1 MRFLFEPLVKRRNFH
16 PIYSEPEAQAVGF
29 AVRENNHQ
37 PPNTNMIAKKT
48 SPKGKSV
55 RVTFELPAEAVTNSA
70 AVAGT
75 FNEWDVTK
83 HPMKF
88 NKKKGVWA
96 ASISFKP
103 GETVEF
109 RYFID
114 ESEWHNEEQ
123 ADSYAATP
131 YFSENSVLA
140 L

>member
-1 MRFLFEPLVKRRNFH
+1 
-16 PIYSEPEAQAVGF
+16 
-29 AVRENNHQ
+29 
-37 PPNTNMIAKKT
+37 MIAKKT

-55 RVTFELPAEAVTNSA
+55 RVTFELPAETATSSA

-88 NKKKGVWA
+88 NKKKGVWTT
-96 ASISFKP
+96 SISFKP
-103 GETVEF
+103 GETIEF

-114 ESEWHNEEQ
+114 ESEWRNDED
-123 ADSYAATP
+123 ADGTASTP
-131 YFSENSVLA
+131 FLSENSVLA